1 MELRVATAP
10 GYSVP
15 PGCFV
20 GVRVGD
26 VLKQGRYEPQRSYH
40 FPTVDRRRN
49 AKIDI
54 YRHVGSC
61 VLAVDPEAESTQDV
75 DVCSNDPTFPAIKL
89 NVNVQSASAVDNKE
103 QRREEKTTMIKSQA
117 KDYLAK
123 NNIEEKLS
131 MAVKALLKEQPEN
144 PTDFLCRYLSGGSVP
159 SSPAAGAPP
168 RPGEGKFA
176 DYYKATCLP
185 NVSAAGYDAIY
196 SKFPEA
202 LPRLRPKIPAQ
213 DASKAEGKPEG
224 CLIASNMM
232 MGPGFYSLNQPN
244 MLRVI

>member
-1 MELRVATAP
+1 
-10 GYSVP
+10 
-15 PGCFV
+15 
-20 GVRVGD
+20 
-26 VLKQGRYEPQRSYH
+26 
-40 FPTVDRRRN
+40 
-49 AKIDI
+49 
-54 YRHVGSC
+54 
-61 VLAVDPEAESTQDV
+61 
-75 DVCSNDPTFPAIKL
+75 
-89 NVNVQSASAVDNKE
+89 
-103 QRREEKTTMIKSQA
+103 MIKSQA

-176 DYYKATCLP
+176 DYYKA
-185 NVSAAGYDAIY
+185 
-196 SKFPEA
+196 
-202 LPRLRPKIPAQ
+202 Q